1 MLSIHLAED
10 TSEYLYK
17 TSCPHC
23 GSSDANAVYSDGH
36 HYCFSCTTYTHG
48 QDAERGARPM
58 MPQLIPFGETQSLPK
73 RGLTEETCRKYKYS
87 LGEYNGQPVQIAT
100 YCDIAGNPVA
110 QKLRFKNKDFKFIGD
125 TKAAGL
131 YGQHLWKEGG
141 KMLVITEGE
150 IDCLS
155 ISQAQGNRFPC
166 VSVATGAA
174 GAKKAVA
181 NNLEFVESFERVII
195 MFDND
200 QTGIDAAKD
209 VASILSVGKAAI
221 CTLPLKDANEMLV
234 SGKQAQLIDA
244 MWQAK
249 TYRPDGIIA
258 GIDLWEVVSTD
269 DNTETVLYP
278 FHGLN
283 QKTLGMRRG
292 ELVTITAGS
301 GVGKTQICR
310 EIAYH
315 LLRENQT
322 IGYIALE
329 ESTKRTALGLMG
341 LDINVPLHIDKEG
354 IDENALKSAF
364 TNTVGSGRVYLYDHF
379 GSLATD
385 NLLNKVRYLAKGCGV
400 GFVILDHLS
409 IVVSGVDD
417 GDERKAIDVIMTK
430 LRSLCEETGIGIILV
445 SHLKKP
451 SGDKGWEDGLQISLN
466 SLRGSAGIAQLSDIC
481 IGVERNQQGDNPD
494 VSLIRVLKN
503 RFSGDTGI
511 ATYVHYN
518 KETGRMTEVQDP
530 TVFQDETEEVTEDF

>member
-1 MLSIHLAED
+1 MLSIHLAKD

-48 QDAERGARPM
+48 QDTERGARPM

-181 NNLEFVESFERVII
+181 NSLEFVESFERVII

>member
-17 TSCPHC
+17 TSCPSC

-87 LGEYNGQPVQIAT
+87 LGEYHGQPVQIAT

-166 VSVATGAA
+166 VSVGTGAA

-200 QTGIDAAKD
+200 QTGIDAAKE

-234 SGKQAQLIDA
+234 SGKQSQLIDA

-258 GIDLWEVVSTD
+258 GIDLWEVVSTE

-385 NLLNKVRYLAKGCGV
+385 NLLNKIRYLAKGCGV
-400 GFVILDHLS
+400 GFVILDHVS

>member
-48 QDAERGARPM
+48 QDTERGARPM